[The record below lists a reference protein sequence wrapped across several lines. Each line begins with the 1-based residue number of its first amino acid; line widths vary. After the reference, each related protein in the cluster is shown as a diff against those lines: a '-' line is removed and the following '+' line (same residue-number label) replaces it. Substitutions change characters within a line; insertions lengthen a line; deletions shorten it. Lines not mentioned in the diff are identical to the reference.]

1 LTTTAGSTSS
11 SPGVE
16 LALASGLPQRDD
28 VPDHDLAGLNVIVIA
43 GPYRDSV
50 AQFDQDVERRR
61 RFPALDPEP
70 PPRPW
75 WRRLLPPA
83 AVAAVA
89 GAVSVAVLLWPS
101 SPGSS
106 GSPAAAKLA
115 GGKILAVTPS
125 GGLALSD
132 ADGRGVMRLHG
143 LGNVGD
149 RIAISPM
156 NRYLA
161 LFNGQVVIV
170 RPGPALAPYP
180 AKVPLSSETTIAWPA
195 PFADHGRAL
204 VMLKDYG
211 SLVGSDSP
219 ISVVSM
225 TTGQQSPLGVGEH
238 VAGDPQTRGAFVS
251 VPEPAKASAT
261 STQASPDSRIELRDA
276 ARPTVLLA
284 TAGGMNRALGEPA
297 GTPVA
302 LAAYAAPSGT
312 KVAVTVQPVAGG
324 TPGGIVIVD
333 RQGRALDRSRVI
345 TGVQGIPVWSPSGRS
360 LAYLTA
366 GAGGVTEVKVWTP
379 GKGTVT
385 SRLPAASGPYSWCIW
400 SPDARAVLCAA
411 GGGGQW
417 AFARA
422 RDGSV
427 AAVRGPGLPVAWL
440 P

>member
-1 LTTTAGSTSS
+1 
-11 SPGVE
+11 
-16 LALASGLPQRDD
+16 
-28 VPDHDLAGLNVIVIA
+28 VIVIA
-43 GPYRDSV
+43 GPYRDRV
-50 AQFDQDVERRR
+50 AQFDEDVERRR

-83 AVAAVA
+83 AVAAVV

-101 SPGSS
+101 SPAASRSS
-106 GSPAAAKLA
+106 AVAKLA
-115 GGKILAVTPS
+115 RGKILAVTPS
-125 GGLALSD
+125 GSLAVSD
-132 ADGRGVMRLHG
+132 ADGGGVTPLRE

-149 RIAISPM
+149 RIAMSPT

-180 AKVPLSSETTIAWPA
+180 AKVPLSSVATIAWPA
-195 PFADHGRAL
+195 PFADHGLAL
-204 VMLKDYG
+204 VMLQDYG
-211 SLVGSDSP
+211 SPVSYDSP

-225 TTGQQSPLGVGEH
+225 TTGQQSSLGVGEH
-238 VAGDPQTRGAFVS
+238 VAGDPQARGAFVS
-251 VPEPAKASAT
+251 VPAPAKPSAT
-261 STQASPDSRIELRDA
+261 ATQASPDSRIELRDA

-284 TAGGMNRALGEPA
+284 TAGGMNRALGEPV

-324 TPGGIVIVD
+324 TPGGIVVID
-333 RQGRALDRSRVI
+333 RQGRVLDRKWVMA
-345 TGVQGIPVWSPSGRS
+345 GVQAIPAWSPSGRS

-366 GAGGVTEVKVWTP
+366 GAGGATEVEVWTP
-379 GKGTVT
+379 DKGIVT
-385 SRLPAASGPYSWCIW
+385 RRLPAASGPYNRCIW
-400 SPDARAVLCAA
+400 SPDARSVLCAA
-411 GGGGQW
+411 SGGGQW
-417 AFARA
+417 AITRA
-422 RDGSV
+422 GGGSV
-427 AAVRGPGLPVAWL
+427 VAVRGPGLPVAWL